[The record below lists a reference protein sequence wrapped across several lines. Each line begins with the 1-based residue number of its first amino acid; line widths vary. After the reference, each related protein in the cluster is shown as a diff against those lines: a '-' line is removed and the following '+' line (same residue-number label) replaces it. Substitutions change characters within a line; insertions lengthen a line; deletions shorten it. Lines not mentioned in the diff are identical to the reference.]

1 MRLPTSG
8 AEIGGVRKG
17 TSRGKTVTTHYLDY
31 RTARAE
37 IEARYPQRRRA
48 RRDSSLEVIRRTL
61 ARSSR
66 EENHPGRTR

>member
-1 MRLPTSG
+1 MITQLVDFR
-8 AEIGGVRKG
+8 
-17 TSRGKTVTTHYLDY
+17 TVQ
-31 RTARAE
+31 AE
-37 IEARYPQRRRA
+37 IESRYPQRRRV

>member
-1 MRLPTSG
+1 M
-8 AEIGGVRKG
+8 
-17 TSRGKTVTTHYLDY
+17 TTHYLDY

-48 RRDSSLEVIRRTL
+48 CRDSSLEVIRRTL